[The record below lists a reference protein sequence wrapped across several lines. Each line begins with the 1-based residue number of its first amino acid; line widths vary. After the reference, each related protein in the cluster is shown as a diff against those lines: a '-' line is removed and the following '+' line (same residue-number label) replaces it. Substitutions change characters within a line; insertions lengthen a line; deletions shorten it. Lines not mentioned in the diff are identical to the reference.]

1 MCKRQ
6 TNQMG
11 RELKKEASETAAL
24 SSIRVKGHF
33 SFIKTAVF
41 VLLVLG
47 CSGGTIWAI
56 ASGYAGRVQGLAEEI
71 VLNAEE
77 LRDAT
82 SESAYNRIEVDE
94 ILGELKELIS
104 EYEAVMVF
112 AESPYPGEIMLGS
125 TPGGDS
131 TWLEALCS
139 TRYEGPLKEIRIR
152 RTGHRANYLRINDIE
167 ITYSTPA
174 GWGRETFN
182 KNGRVKL
189 YSGGMF
195 KLALPRPMRIRRIR
209 IRINHESTGLE
220 ICGIPY
226 HPEGAPRFPRR
237 MRRMAAEQ
245 RGPTEILLGTTPG
258 GDSTWLETLCSNP
271 SHKPIREIW
280 LKRTGRKTSY
290 LRINDIEVTY
300 LTPGGRR
307 KEVFNKGGRVKLYHD
322 GIFKLSL
329 ARPMRVVNI
338 RILVNH
344 KSTGLEVY
352 GVY

>member
-6 TNQMG
+6 INQTE
-11 RELKKEASETAAL
+11 RRLKRKVSQATETL
-24 SSIRVKGHF
+24 SFPGKRPCSYLKRAI
-33 SFIKTAVF
+33 F

-56 ASGYAGRVQGLAEEI
+56 ANDYSARVRVLSEEI

-82 SESAYNRIEVDE
+82 NGPAYNRIEVDE
-94 ILGELKELIS
+94 ILGELKELIA
-104 EYEAVMVF
+104 EYEAAIVF
-112 AESPYPGEIMLGS
+112 AESPYPGEIVLGS

-131 TWLEALCS
+131 TWLEALCE
-139 TRYEGPLKEIRIR
+139 TRYEGLLKEIRIR
-152 RTGHRANYLRINDIE
+152 RTGHRASYLRINDIE

-174 GWGRETFN
+174 GWDRETFN

-189 YSGGMF
+189 YSGGVF

-220 ICGIPY
+220 ITGIPY
-226 HPEGAPRFPRR
+226 HTDGVPRFSRR
-237 MRRMAAEQ
+237 IRPTATEQ
-245 RGPTEILLGTTPG
+245 NIPSEVLLGTTPG
-258 GDSTWLETLCSNP
+258 GNSNWLETLCSNP
-271 SHKPIREIW
+271 YQRPIKQIW
-280 LKRTGRKTSY
+280 LKRTGSNDSY
-290 LRINDIEVTY
+290 IRINDIEVTS
-300 LTPGGRR
+300 LTPAGKRTAI
-307 KEVFNKGGRVKLYHD
+307 FNKGGRVKLYND

-329 ARPMRVVNI
+329 PRPMRIVNI
-338 RILVNH
+338 RVLINH
-344 KSTGLEVY
+344 KSGGLEVY

>member
-6 TNQMG
+6 RNRMG
-11 RELKKEASETAAL
+11 RELK
-24 SSIRVKGHF
+24 R
-33 SFIKTAVF
+33 AVF
-41 VLLVLG
+41 VLLVLT
-47 CSGGTIWAI
+47 SSAGTIWAI
-56 ASGYAGRVQGLAEEI
+56 ANGYSGRVQGLAEEI

-82 SESAYNRIEVDE
+82 NGPAYNRIEVDE
-94 ILGELKELIS
+94 ILAEMKELIS

-131 TWLEALCS
+131 TWLEALCD

-152 RTGHRANYLRINDIE
+152 RTGHKASYLRINDIE

-182 KNGRVKL
+182 KNARVKL
-189 YSGGMF
+189 YSGNVF
-195 KLALPRPMRIRRIR
+195 KLALPRPMRIKRIR
-209 IRINHESTGLE
+209 VRINHESTGLE
-220 ICGIPY
+220 ITGIPY
-226 HPEGAPRFPRR
+226 HPDGAPRFPRR
-237 MRRMAAEQ
+237 MRRMSVEHN
-245 RGPTEILLGTTPG
+245 GPKEVLLGTTPG
-258 GDSTWLETLCSNP
+258 GNSTWLETLCSNP
-271 SHKPIREIW
+271 SQRPIREIQ

-290 LRINDIEVTY
+290 IRINDIEVTY

-307 KEVFNKGGRVKLYHD
+307 KEVFNKNGRVKLYRD
-322 GIFKLSL
+322 SIFKLSL
-329 ARPMRVVNI
+329 PRPMRVVNI

-344 KSTGLEVY
+344 RAEGLEVH